1 MKPRILVM
9 DDDESIRK
17 ICTLLLTRLGYDVD
31 TTTCGEEAI
40 ASFEKSI
47 KDKTPYLAVILD
59 LTVQSGMGGLETLK
73 KLRVLDSQVYAIMAS
88 GSSIDNMLLSF
99 QSHGFKDVL
108 PKPFRVQDLT
118 DCMLKLKPAQ
128 S

>member
-1 MKPRILVM
+1 M

-17 ICTLLLTRLGYDVD
+17 ICTLLLNRLGYDVD
-31 TTTCGEEAI
+31 TTSCGEEAI
-40 ASFEKSI
+40 ACFEKAL
-47 KDKTPYLAVILD
+47 KEKTPYLAIILD
-59 LTVQSGMGGLETLK
+59 LTVQSGMGGLETLR
-73 KLRVLDSQVYAIMAS
+73 KLRILDPDVYAIMAS
-88 GSSIDNMLLSF
+88 GSSLDNMLLSY

-118 DCMLKLKPAQ
+118 DCMVKLNPAQ